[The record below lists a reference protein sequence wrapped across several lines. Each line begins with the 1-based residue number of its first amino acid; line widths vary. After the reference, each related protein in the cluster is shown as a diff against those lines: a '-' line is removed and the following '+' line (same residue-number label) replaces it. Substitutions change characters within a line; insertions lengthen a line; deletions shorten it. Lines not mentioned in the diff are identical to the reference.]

1 MSSETPILHDKEHKT
16 SQGDS
21 NKQDELNLNKAEE
34 NSRTRIS
41 HKCRTDL
48 SSRSSDHE
56 SKGCECSKK
65 NSNSKGS
72 RSNKVIMNLS
82 SEQIARSETCSSHSP
97 WFGLDIGGSLVK
109 VVIFDPKEISKE
121 EENIFTKIRLYLK
134 SSKAYGLTGRR
145 DEQLEMSNCLINGRE
160 GTLHFIRFSTS
171 QMPGFIQMTKEKG
184 LANLLKEFCATG
196 GGAYKFEEEIKS
208 NLGITLRKTDEL
220 DSVIYGIHYIDKYN
234 AAQECYY
241 IQDPLDD
248 NCKKISYD
256 FSEPYPYLVVNIGSG
271 VSILA
276 VYSPTSYSRIW
287 GSSIGGGTFEG
298 LCCSLT
304 QTQVTFDEAIRMA
317 EAGSSTKVDKLVKD
331 IYGGDY
337 TKFNL
342 KGDLVASSF
351 GIMNNPERRSLAKPE
366 DFARGV
372 LELITLNI
380 ASIAR
385 LCASIEE
392 VDRVVFIGNFLR
404 VNELSLKL
412 LSYALDY
419 WSKGEM
425 KALFLEH
432 EGYFGAV
439 GCLVESTQGLNKSDI

>member
-1 MSSETPILHDKEHKT
+1 MSQDRTPASDRLVQNDEEILESRVSASKKP
-16 SQGDS
+16 S
-21 NKQDELNLNKAEE
+21 N
-34 NSRTRIS
+34 S
-41 HKCRTDL
+41 
-48 SSRSSDHE
+48 
-56 SKGCECSKK
+56 GCENVGQKREHLDSIPC
-65 NSNSKGS
+65 
-72 RSNKVIMNLS
+72 RSNKVTVDLQRRS
-82 SEQIARSETCSSHSP
+82 SQQDDGERHMP

-109 VVIFDPKEISKE
+109 VVFFDPKETNPE
-121 EENIFTKIRLYLK
+121 EEETLNRTRLYLK
-134 SSKAYGLTGRR
+134 SSKAYGTTGKR
-145 DEQLEMSNCLINGRE
+145 DEHLEMPNCIINNRV

-171 QMPGFIQMTKEKG
+171 QMSEFIRMSKEKD
-184 LANLLKEFCATG
+184 LATLIDNVCATG
-196 GGAYKFEEEIKS
+196 GGAYKFEEDIKS
-208 NLGITLRKTDEL
+208 NLGITLSKSDEL
-220 DSVIYGIHYIDKYN
+220 DSLIYGVHYIDEYN
-234 AAQECYY
+234 SARECYY
-241 IQDPLDD
+241 FQDPLDREKCRRVPY
-248 NCKKISYD
+248 N
-256 FSEPYPYLVVNIGSG
+256 FSQPYPYLIVNIGSG

-276 VYSPTSYSRIW
+276 VYNRNSYSRVW

-304 QTQVTFDEAIRMA
+304 QSQITFDEAIRMA

-351 GIMNNPERRSLAKPE
+351 GSMNNPERRNQANPE

-372 LELITLNI
+372 LELVTLNI

-385 LCASIEE
+385 LCASAERM
-392 VDRVVFIGNFLR
+392 DRVVFIGNFLR
-404 VNELSLKL
+404 VNELSMQL
-412 LSYALDY
+412 LSYAVDF

-439 GCLVESTQGLNKSDI
+439 GCLVESTQGLL

>member
-1 MSSETPILHDKEHKT
+1 MNPNAYSSDNQAESETANYQSRL
-16 SQGDS
+16 
-21 NKQDELNLNKAEE
+21 EE
-34 NSRTRIS
+34 APTVTRN
-41 HKCRTDL
+41 
-48 SSRSSDHE
+48 E
-56 SKGCECSKK
+56 GCEETSCPARDSESIK
-65 NSNSKGS
+65 NGN
-72 RSNKVIMNLS
+72 VIMNLVVKKNLG
-82 SEQIARSETCSSHSP
+82 ERCMP

-109 VVIFDPKEISKE
+109 VVFFDPKETQSE
-121 EENIFTKIRLYLK
+121 EEKTLSRTRLYLK
-134 SSKAYGLTGRR
+134 SSKAYGTTGKR
-145 DEQLEMSNCLINGRE
+145 DEHLEMPNCVINNRE
-160 GTLHFIRFSTS
+160 GTLHFIRFSTN
-171 QMPGFIQMTKEKG
+171 QMSEFIKMAKNKG
-184 LANLLKEFCATG
+184 LAEHIDDVCATG
-196 GGAYKFEEEIKS
+196 GGAYKFEEEIKE
-208 NLGITLRKTDEL
+208 NLGIHLRKSDEL
-220 DSVIYGIHYIDKYN
+220 DSVIYGIHHIDKYN
-234 AAQECYY
+234 SSRECYY
-241 IQDPLDD
+241 LRNPLSDTGLE
-248 NCKKISYD
+248 KIPYD
-256 FSEPYPYLVVNIGSG
+256 FSQPYPYLVVNIGSG

-304 QTQVTFDEAIRMA
+304 QTQTTFDEAIRMA
-317 EAGSSTKVDKLVKD
+317 EAGSSSKVDKLVKD

-351 GIMNNPERRSLAKPE
+351 GNMNNQEKRSQAKPE

-372 LELITLNI
+372 LEFVTLNI

-385 LCASIEE
+385 LCASLEGI
-392 VDRVVFIGNFLR
+392 DRVVFIGNFLR

-439 GCLVESTQGLNKSDI
+439 GCLVESTQGLMV

>member
-1 MSSETPILHDKEHKT
+1 MSDHNPILEPQQKET
-16 SQGDS
+16 NLADESE
-21 NKQDELNLNKAEE
+21 QDEALYMGEE
-34 NSRTRIS
+34 KKEPSAHHNEMSN
-41 HKCRTDL
+41 DL
-48 SSRSSDHE
+48 SSGSTSLRNVGCE
-56 SKGCECSKK
+56 SKISTSDSRVSKSA
-65 NSNSKGS
+65 NI
-72 RSNKVIMNLS
+72 IMSLNGASLDGQS
-82 SEQIARSETCSSHSP
+82 IDVRHMP

-109 VVIFDPKEISKE
+109 VVIFDPLETSVE
-121 EENIFTKIRLYLK
+121 EEKIFTKIRAYLK
-134 SSKAYGLTGRR
+134 SSKAYGLTGKR
-145 DEQLEMSNCLINGRE
+145 DEHLEMPNCLINERKGS
-160 GTLHFIRFSTS
+160 LHFIRFSTS
-171 QMPGFIQMTKEKG
+171 QMPEFIKMTKEKG
-184 LANLLKEFCATG
+184 LADLINEFCATG
-196 GGAYKFEEEIKS
+196 GGAYKFEDDIKS
-208 NLGITLRKTDEL
+208 NLGITLRKSDEL

-234 AAQECYY
+234 AAQECFY
-241 IQDPLDD
+241 IENPLDD
-248 NCKKISYD
+248 NWSKISYN
-256 FSEPYPYLVVNIGSG
+256 FSQPYPYLVVNIGSG

-304 QTQVTFDEAIRMA
+304 QSQTTFDEAIRMA

-351 GIMNNPERRSLAKPE
+351 GGMNNVDRRNLAKPE
-366 DFARGV
+366 DLMRGV
-372 LELITLNI
+372 LELVTLNI

-385 LCASIEE
+385 LCASLEGI
-392 VDRVVFIGNFLR
+392 DRVVFIGNFLR

-439 GCLVESTQGLNKSDI
+439 GCLVESTQGLTINDM

>member
-1 MSSETPILHDKEHKT
+1 MSSENSIREPQKQETTLITAVK
-16 SQGDS
+16 QGETKSADAGDTGP
-21 NKQDELNLNKAEE
+21 NG
-34 NSRTRIS
+34 
-41 HKCRTDL
+41 
-48 SSRSSDHE
+48 RSSNLSPKYSDHRNI
-56 SKGCECSKK
+56 GCE
-65 NSNSKGS
+65 NSNSKVSKHTKIIMSLHDERTATTEVCS
-72 RSNKVIMNLS
+72 RHM
-82 SEQIARSETCSSHSP
+82 P

-109 VVIFDPKEISKE
+109 VVIFDPKETSKE
-121 EENIFTKIRLYLK
+121 EEKIFTKIRLYLK
-134 SSKAYGLTGRR
+134 SSKAYGQTGKR
-145 DEQLEMSNCLINGRE
+145 DEQLEMPSCVINGRE
-160 GTLHFIRFSTS
+160 GSLHFIRFSTS
-171 QMPGFIQMTKEKG
+171 QMSEFIKMTKEKG
-184 LANLLKEFCATG
+184 LADLISEFCATG

-208 NLGITLRKTDEL
+208 NLGITLRKSDEL

-234 AAQECYY
+234 ATRECYY
-241 IQDPLDD
+241 IENPLDD
-248 NCKKISYD
+248 NWRKVPYN
-256 FSEPYPYLVVNIGSG
+256 FSQPYPYLVVNIGSG

-276 VYSPTSYSRIW
+276 VYSPTSYSRVW

-304 QTQVTFDEAIRMA
+304 QSQITFDEAIRMA

-351 GIMNNPERRSLAKPE
+351 GIMNNAERRGLAKPE

-372 LELITLNI
+372 LELVTLNI

-385 LCASIEE
+385 LCASLESI
-392 VDRVVFIGNFLR
+392 DRVVFIGNFLR

-439 GCLVESTQGLNKSDI
+439 GCLVESTQELIKSDI